1 MRLIIDGKVYKM
13 TNKQEKSVLGIASR
27 MIKKGIYAV
36 ENECVCELFKE
47 KYTTDEDL
55 QRAIAEY
62 KEKGFE
68 VYYNA

>member
-1 MRLIIDGKVYKM
+1 MRIIIDRNVYKM
-13 TNKQEKSVLGIASR
+13 TIRQKKSILSIASR

-36 ENECVCELFKE
+36 EYEGVCELKKE

-55 QRAIAEY
+55 KRAIAEY

-68 VYYNA
+68 VHYNG

>member
-1 MRLIIDGKVYKM
+1 MQLIIDGNIYKM

-36 ENECVCELFKE
+36 EKGGVCELKKE
-47 KYTTDEDL
+47 KYCTAEDL
-55 QRAIAEY
+55 QRAVAEY

-68 VYYNA
+68 VHYNA

>member
-1 MRLIIDGKVYKM
+1 MRLIIDGNIYKM

-36 ENECVCELFKE
+36 EFDGVCELLKE
-47 KYTTDEDL
+47 KYTMDEDL
-55 QRAIAEY
+55 QRAVDEY

>member
-1 MRLIIDGKVYKM
+1 MRLIIDGNVYKM
-13 TNKQEKSVLGIASR
+13 TIRQKKSILPIASR

-36 ENECVCELFKE
+36 EFEGVCELKKE
-47 KYTTDEDL
+47 KYLTDSDL
-55 QRAIAEY
+55 QKAVDEY

>member
-1 MRLIIDGKVYKM
+1 MRLIIDEKVYKM

-36 ENECVCELFKE
+36 EYEGVCELLKE
-47 KYTTDEDL
+47 KYTMDEDL
-55 QRAIAEY
+55 QRAVDEY

>member
-1 MRLIIDGKVYKM
+1 MQLIIDGNIYKM

-36 ENECVCELFKE
+36 EFDGVCELLKE
-47 KYTTDEDL
+47 KYTMDEDL
-55 QRAIAEY
+55 QRAVDEY

>member
-1 MRLIIDGKVYKM
+1 MYKM
-13 TNKQEKSVLGIASR
+13 TVQQKKSILGITSR

-36 ENECVCELFKE
+36 EKDGVCELLKE

-55 QRAIAEY
+55 QRAVDEY